1 MFHTITKLYTMLSAP
16 VPAATAATVT
26 DKGKY
31 IHFGATTIYCDENNI
46 CSVYYPD
53 ATAASAAT
61 EPAITTMI
69 VSSA

>member
-16 VPAATAATVT
+16 VPVATVT

-61 EPAITTMI
+61 AATEPAITTMI

>member
-16 VPAATAATVT
+16 VPAATTT
-26 DKGKY
+26 DKGRY

-53 ATAASAAT
+53 ATAAT
-61 EPAITTMI
+61 EPAMTTMI

>member
-1 MFHTITKLYTMLSAP
+1 MFQTITKLYTMLSAP
-16 VPAATAATVT
+16 VPVAPATGT

-31 IHFGATTIYCDENNI
+31 IHFGATTIYCDENNV

-53 ATAASAAT
+53 VPVVP
-61 EPAITTMI
+61 EPAMTTMI